1 MFHVR
6 PDAGEPIYS
15 QLIRQIRNAVATGV
29 IARGE
34 QLPSVRQLATELVV
48 NPNTV
53 VRAYRDLEADGVLEG
68 VPGKGWFVTNSRS
81 PRLREAERKRRL
93 NELVE
98 QLWAEGISLGYDTRQ
113 VAELVAEALDKKVE
127 AERRA

>member
-81 PRLREAERKRRL
+81 PRLREAERKRRMH
-93 NELVE
+93 ELVE
-98 QLWAEGISLGYDTRQ
+98 QLWAEGISLGYDSHQ
-113 VAELVAEALDKKVE
+113 VAELVGEALEKKAA